1 MARFDIGVVRQ
12 GTVGEEKRY
21 LCIRDVVLEEGE
33 EVLYIPGTFE
43 GAIITH
49 FGYREEH
56 KEAEERWHDW
66 HHPAQGMD
74 YIPERYELDFVRI
87 KTPKAL
93 KRVVFP
99 KETTDINPYFFDR
112 RDELVFEIDPEN
124 KEYGKNKEGKI
135 TKRYLLD

>member
-1 MARFDIGVVRQ
+1 MAQFDIGVVRY

-21 LCIRDVVLEEGE
+21 LCIRDVTLDEGE
-33 EVLYIPGTFE
+33 EVLYIPGTYE
-43 GAIITH
+43 GVEITH

-74 YIPERYELDFVRI
+74 YIPERYELEFVR
-87 KTPKAL
+87 KETPQSL

-99 KETTDINPYFFDR
+99 KETTSINPYFFDKQ
-112 RDELVFEIDPEN
+112 DGLVFEIDPEN
-124 KEYGKNKEGKI
+124 KEYGISKEGKI